1 MKKHFHLSHAGVCA
15 SSVLDNC
22 KVYGPHHLLLPGSKF
37 FQSRQEE
44 SPWLEVSLEKQA
56 FLSGLLLLCPENA
69 PPVEASVIAQDHSQS
84 GGSQLE
90 AFKSYTAVH
99 CSILPSDI
107 FEGKIVGQ
115 SSGGRRQT
123 IIFPVGISCSGVR
136 LTLRKTGKQESL
148 RIQQI
153 VFF

>member
-1 MKKHFHLSHAGVCA
+1 MLEDHWA
-15 SSVLDNC
+15 D
-22 KVYGPHHLLLPGSKF
+22 YGPHHLLLPGSKL
-37 FQSRQEE
+37 FQSKQEDA
-44 SPWLEVSLEKQA
+44 PWLEVGLEKEV
-56 FLSGLLLLCPENA
+56 FLSGLLLLCPDNA
-69 PPVEASVIAQDHSQS
+69 PPVEASVIAQDDSQS

-99 CSILPSDI
+99 CSILPSGI